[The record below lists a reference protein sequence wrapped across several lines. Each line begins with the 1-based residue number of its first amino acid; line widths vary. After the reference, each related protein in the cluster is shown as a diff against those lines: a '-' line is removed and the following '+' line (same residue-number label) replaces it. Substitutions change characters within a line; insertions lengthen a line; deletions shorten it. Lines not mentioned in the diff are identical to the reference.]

1 MKEIDENSSLDEW
14 MQVAYDIAQEHYD
27 GCITVIS
34 SHEGNKFSFSTVTD
48 AEHIEELDTYEELK
62 GAVMNAIQEHFS
74 RERILRDELKSILS

>member
-48 AEHIEELDTYEELK
+48 AEHIEELDTYGELK
-62 GAVMNAIQEHFS
+62 DAIMNAIQEHFS
-74 RERILRDELKSILS
+74 RMRILNDELKSILS

>member
-1 MKEIDENSSLDEW
+1 MKELTDESPLDEW
-14 MQVAYDIAQEHYD
+14 MMAAYDIAQEHYD

-48 AEHIEELDTYEELK
+48 AEHIEELDTYAELK
-62 GAVMNAIQEHFS
+62 HAIINAIEEHFS